1 MLRSMN
7 TSRMILVL
15 LACFALQ
22 ACGGGESEAPEARSA
37 RECPADLAGSF
48 DVACSITVQV
58 PTSGAA
64 VVLAVGTLRVEN
76 ATDTP
81 LPYARTVHLSISGG
95 VFAVQLLQGVVPAH
109 SGVNVPFS
117 LVQPVLGAMFPGAES
132 VSAGLSSIEPGIGL
146 PTVVHSVVMTTF

>member
-64 VVLAVGTLRVEN
+64 VVLAVGTLRIEN
-76 ATDTP
+76 ETDLP
-81 LPYARTVHLSISGG
+81 QPYARTVHLSIAGG
-95 VFAVQLLQGVVPAH
+95 VFAPQMLHGVVPAH
-109 SGVNVPFS
+109 SGINVPFA
-117 LVQPVLGAMFPGAES
+117 VAQPIMAGMFPSAETLR
-132 VSAGLSSIEPGIGL
+132 VGLSSVDHGIGL
-146 PTVVHSVVMTTF
+146 ASAVHSVSMSTY